1 MIKITYLVTVYNEV
15 KTVER
20 AIKDILNI
28 KFKNKEIIVIDNGSN
43 DGSQKIIKKFKYIK
57 SILRKKNLGFGKSVM
72 SGLHKSKGK
81 YVFIQYS
88 DLEYDHKRSLEM
100 MKLAEKK
107 ELDVVLGSRL
117 KHLKKNINLL
127 INKPSY
133 LATIICT
140 FLINIFYNKNFT
152 DIIGAKL
159 YRTESI
165 KNIKINNFKAG
176 FDFELMSKI
185 SKMKLKTAEMSIKY
199 KPRENSS
206 EKKIKFYHM
215 FEALYEIFRV
225 KFFSK

>member
-1 MIKITYLVTVYNEV
+1 MDAE
-15 KTVER
+15 
-20 AIKDILNI
+20 
-28 KFKNKEIIVIDNGSN
+28 
-43 DGSQKIIKKFKYIK
+43 
-57 SILRKKNLGFGKSVM
+57 
-72 SGLHKSKGK
+72 
-81 YVFIQYS
+81 
-88 DLEYDHKRSLEM
+88 
-100 MKLAEKK
+100 EKK
-107 ELDVVLGSRL
+107 LDVVLGSRL
-117 KHLKKNINLL
+117 KYSKKDLSL
-127 INKPSY
+127 IVNKPSW

-140 FLINIFYNKNFT
+140 FLINIFYKKNFT

-159 YRTESI
+159 YRRESI
-165 KNIKINNFKAG
+165 KNIKINNFQAG

>member
-1 MIKITYLVTVYNEV
+1 
-15 KTVER
+15 
-20 AIKDILNI
+20 
-28 KFKNKEIIVIDNGSN
+28 
-43 DGSQKIIKKFKYIK
+43 
-57 SILRKKNLGFGKSVM
+57 
-72 SGLHKSKGK
+72 
-81 YVFIQYS
+81 
-88 DLEYDHKRSLEM
+88 M
-100 MKLAEKK
+100 MKFAEKK
-107 ELDVVLGSRL
+107 KLDVVLGSRL
-117 KHLKKNINLL
+117 KYSKKDLSLI

-140 FLINIFYNKNFT
+140 FLINIFYNKSFT

-159 YRTESI
+159 YRTKSI
-165 KNIKINNFKAG
+165 KNIKINNFQAG

>member
-1 MIKITYLVTVYNEV
+1 M
-15 KTVER
+15 
-20 AIKDILNI
+20 
-28 KFKNKEIIVIDNGSN
+28 KF
-43 DGSQKIIKKFKYIK
+43 
-57 SILRKKNLGFGKSVM
+57 
-72 SGLHKSKGK
+72 
-81 YVFIQYS
+81 
-88 DLEYDHKRSLEM
+88 
-100 MKLAEKK
+100 AEKK
-107 ELDVVLGSRL
+107 KLDVVLGSRL
-117 KHLKKNINLL
+117 KYSKKDLSLI

-140 FLINIFYNKNFT
+140 FLINIFYNKSYT

-159 YRTESI
+159 YRTKSI
-165 KNIKINNFKAG
+165 KNIKINNFQAG

>member
-1 MIKITYLVTVYNEV
+1 
-15 KTVER
+15 
-20 AIKDILNI
+20 
-28 KFKNKEIIVIDNGSN
+28 
-43 DGSQKIIKKFKYIK
+43 
-57 SILRKKNLGFGKSVM
+57 M
-72 SGLHKSKGK
+72 SL
-81 YVFIQYS
+81 I
-88 DLEYDHKRSLEM
+88 
-100 MKLAEKK
+100 
-107 ELDVVLGSRL
+107 
-117 KHLKKNINLL
+117 

-140 FLINIFYNKNFT
+140 FLINIFYNKSYT

-159 YRTESI
+159 YRTKSI
-165 KNIKINNFKAG
+165 KNIKINNFQAG

-215 FEALYEIFRV
+215 FVALYEVLRV

>member
-107 ELDVVLGSRL
+107 KLDVVLGSRL